1 MTATASSTRADASRI
16 VPGTERRVLLLSMRR
31 LANLVAYCTQYEFED
46 LIAEVTGADR
56 VEVAGEQSLE
66 LSRRAYKLVRLTS
79 GSQDLARRLAPSP
92 STVLLDRDYE
102 LFCPVFNHTHELYAL
117 ASVPNWRERCRV
129 AVCWINEV
137 WAHLLPRYLVE
148 LLGRFDHIFLGMR
161 HAVEDVARIS
171 GRPCSYLPLAVDV
184 VRFSPWPDAPARS
197 IDVCNIGRR
206 SPVTHEA
213 LVRLASARKIFY
225 YFDTFAEGAGQ
236 YKNQRT
242 FRVANPAE
250 HRLMLSNVLRR
261 ARYYI
266 VARSRINDPAFANR
280 GEEISSRF
288 YEGAAAGAVMLGEPP
303 STPEFER
310 QFGWP
315 DAIVR
320 MPFDCPD
327 VAQVLRDLDSDPE
340 RLARI
345 ERDNFCNAALHHDWV
360 HRLASIFA
368 AAGVTQTP
376 AMLERERLLRQLAEQ
391 AAQSRGAARSI
402 AAGVA

>member
-1 MTATASSTRADASRI
+1 MTATASPTRADASRI

-148 LLGRFDHIFLGMR
+148 LLGQFDHIFLGMR

-206 SPVTHEA
+206 SPATHEA

-345 ERDNFCNAALHHDWV
+345 ERDNVCNAALHHDWV

-368 AAGVTQTP
+368 AAGMTQTA

-391 AAQSRGAARSI
+391 AAQSRRAARSI